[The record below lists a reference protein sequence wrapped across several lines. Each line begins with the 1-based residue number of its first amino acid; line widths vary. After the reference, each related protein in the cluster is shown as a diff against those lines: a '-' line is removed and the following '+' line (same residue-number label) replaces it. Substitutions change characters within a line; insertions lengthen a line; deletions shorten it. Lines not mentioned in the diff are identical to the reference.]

1 MFYKIRLILDVA
13 VSRRP
18 NIDALRIGRGSI
30 YQSGPRSGKYAM
42 LFHNNE
48 EVDNFLEEYVN
59 KPWQQFTTNI
69 NLDNSRHV
77 KPILVCLRIIHNFFN
92 EVYKKLIPS

>member
-18 NIDALRIGRGSI
+18 NIDALRIRC
-30 YQSGPRSGKYAM
+30 GKYAM

-48 EVDNFLEEYVN
+48 EVDDFLEEYVN